1 MIAVQA
7 MAADHASWYLGPEV
21 PDPLPLPAGS
31 YRDNTGALKREAA
44 RFRIYGV
51 NAAGTIVRE
60 LTSTDAN
67 ITWTVQLANK
77 KAAWYGFQLALDI
90 PEASAPGSI
99 PTTLRNPMV
108 TNRAALA
115 ITPSARSIS
124 GPSQS
129 EKRFDDGTFMAIPV
143 YLGSVLTDDAGRLLV
158 LGGHGVSASYTDAVA
173 VTFAN
178 NDTWYDDVADGPV
191 TAQVNLGGRALAV
204 EPAWVVVAPELW
216 PLPQVCP
223 NALGSDAR
231 PRHAERLA

>member
-1 MIAVQA
+1 
-7 MAADHASWYLGPEV
+7 MATTATDRTPLDTTIVKAAIYPSIGVARVGNSLTDWYLGPEV

-31 YRDNTGALKREAA
+31 YRDSTGALKREAA

-51 NAAGTIVRE
+51 NAVGTIVRE

-108 TNRAALA
+108 TDRSALA
-115 ITPSARSIS
+115 ITPSACSIS
-124 GPSQS
+124 GASQP
-129 EKRFDDGTFMAIPV
+129 EKRFDDGTFMATPV

-173 VTFAN
+173 VTLPTTIPGTT
-178 NDTWYDDVADGPV
+178 TWPTD
-191 TAQVNLGGRALAV
+191 
-204 EPAWVVVAPELW
+204 
-216 PLPQVCP
+216 
-223 NALGSDAR
+223 
-231 PRHAERLA
+231 